1 MIDKF
6 KNRQAENMNDE
17 QSEIDQY
24 MKDNTQF
31 EITPS
36 QCQKMNMY
44 GQHDHQMNGSSQ
56 CQYKHSMGALEASGI
71 SVVAYDKEN
80 SSQINRP
87 VKKKGMPSKRAG
99 GEDMTISDID
109 NQACIQFDSMMN
121 ADEAAKDKQGQAF

>member
-80 SSQINRP
+80 SS
-87 VKKKGMPSKRAG
+87 
-99 GEDMTISDID
+99 
-109 NQACIQFDSMMN
+109 
-121 ADEAAKDKQGQAF
+121 